1 MIALLTTRTVSA
13 KTFSSCLASLAQ
25 FWNPALLQLLI
36 KRWIAWSRYRTDTRV
51 SASIMTNAILDIAF
65 TCAGGYALD
74 TTVEFVCNYAS
85 SVGGAASFSGQLCTP
100 ITCAT
105 CTGTADDAT
114 KTCDRDAATDGT
126 ASCPAGCDSTAG
138 STTDPWCAFIQD
150 ESNRASGVDCFA
162 TPSHVWC
169 RCLESAATLLGVSDV
184 SLHAD
189 ADWLHDGQCHPMFD
203 TGICHRDGGDCS
215 GEHTSSCEAQLRDVI
230 RPACCNSAECNPVP
244 DSVTVSCARVMVPFW
259 ERCEYEVELPYLP
272 MWVWGGLA
280 AYSDT
285 KLDSRSAYCANQP
298 TVPYSIRQRCDAH
311 CDCGTLDPN
320 DPSSCS
326 DEQPSSNGDR
336 CVYPLAPSNFC
347 TDAIVSSDKICTC
360 NSGSA
365 IPFEWLCDGVSD
377 CGMGEDETASA
388 CALTNANDLA
398 VWGETFSATGARQ
411 SCISRWSTQVAPAC
425 SDLHNARASA
435 SSCSASCATEYLDW
449 YMDCKHTVFGVA
461 GSTVHATGANE
472 FFYCCL
478 DAKSTGSDRDCAA
491 APTLDSCDGDVP
503 ALNTSKLGDNVCDAA
518 LDCEAYLE
526 DAGDCAIVV
535 TVTLPFE
542 VTGAFSAGSF
552 VSALVAPYNFLQRS
566 DVSVQRFQQTI
577 AAELHLGCSYNGAVN
592 AALLSSPAGRAQLVN
607 GIASWL
613 RVQEALVSIVAIT
626 SSNVAGYDVVN
637 VTYTVTGALKDISE
651 KYSASTRTADFLNFL
666 DEANPQAIPIDMS
679 SCGTHFISAAPAPA
693 PDVVSAATSVRTS
706 IVVKVEVIETE
717 YTLARGPLAGT
728 DSERAQ
734 SMESTIVA
742 ALHDTAAILRN
753 LNINEAACSACIAGV
768 TRGEVEVATFTPQG
782 RVIAEFSESELA
794 LAVASIIVLV
804 LGGCVC
810 CITLCACTVYWYKRK
825 QKRQILLIDQAGNIL
840 KEWED
845 EADSAEREVLMSVL
859 HHYIE
864 EQDKLTKAA
873 QEREEEE
880 LIATLEAYEVI
891 EDAIVSVPED
901 GGDDLLAAAKAEAQ
915 AAKKERDAKRKKAQ
929 ERLAKRRAALL
940 DTRRKGLIENG
951 VDVPVVDA
959 IISAEKQ
966 SQEDADQERSD
977 LESTLDQRQID
988 QEARARNEFEVNMAA
1003 ASTDEERAA
1012 LQAAYQKD
1020 MEKAKAAMNGERSR
1034 QRAALNERLKKRK
1047 ADVQAK
1053 VDSMLEGKNV
1063 ASIADEDIEDEAAAE
1078 MVDDE
1083 TSGQLS
1089 AAFTKDAA
1097 QLKATRDA
1105 KKAAAQAKLEERR
1118 KAMAAKHKRE
1128 LMDAGAPAEVAEKQ
1142 MKELDDLAQLEAK
1155 QLEQQDHVIKKKE
1168 AAALAE
1174 LKAKAES
1181 EAAEA
1186 DNEEVRAEMV
1196 AANLSCHFSVAMP
1209 VLQYV
1214 LWQFVGLT
1222 HGCAAVRMQAAKYRR
1237 DQEEIKKKTTQAR
1250 QKQRSKLNERLSK
1263 RQQQLDKKHR
1273 AELEAVAPEAVQ
1285 LAEQHS
1291 EERAALAELQQ
1302 KLTAT
1307 QEELAAEKA
1316 KHQAALAALAA
1327 KHDEELRMQQVRL
1340 QVVIRICVVHALAL
1354 LTLLPFVSS
1363 RSTNLR
1369 L

>member
-1 MIALLTTRTVSA
+1 
-13 KTFSSCLASLAQ
+13 
-25 FWNPALLQLLI
+25 
-36 KRWIAWSRYRTDTRV
+36 
-51 SASIMTNAILDIAF
+51 MTNAILDTTF

-74 TTVEFVCNYAS
+74 TSVEFVCNYAS

-138 STTDPWCAFIQD
+138 STNDPWCAFIQD
-150 ESNRASGVDCFA
+150 ESNRASGVDCSA

-169 RCLESAATLLGVSDV
+169 QCLESAAALLGVSDV
-184 SLHAD
+184 SPHAN

-203 TGICHRDGGDCS
+203 TGSCHRDGGDCS
-215 GEHTSSCEAQLRDVI
+215 GEHTSACEAQLRDVI
-230 RPACCNSAECNPVP
+230 RPACCNSAECTPVP
-244 DSVTVSCARVMVPFW
+244 DTVTVSCARVMVPFW
-259 ERCEYEVELPYLP
+259 ERCAYEVELPYLP

-285 KLDSRSAYCANQP
+285 KLESRSAYCANQP
-298 TVPYSIRQRCDAH
+298 TVPYSIRQRCDAR
-311 CDCGTLDPN
+311 CDCGMLVPN
-320 DPSSCS
+320 DPNSCS
-326 DEQPSSNGDR
+326 DEQPDSNGDR

-347 TDAIVSSDKICTC
+347 TDAIASSDKTCTC
-360 NSGSA
+360 NSGLE
-365 IPFEWLCDGVSD
+365 IPFEWLCDGVND

-388 CALTNANDLA
+388 CALTNANGLA
-398 VWGETFSATGARQ
+398 VWGETFSATGASR
-411 SCISRWSTQVAPAC
+411 SCISRWNVDVAPAC
-425 SDLHNARASA
+425 LDLDNDGASA
-435 SSCSASCATEYLDW
+435 SSCSESCATKYLDW

-461 GSTVHATGANE
+461 GSTVYATGANE
-472 FFYCCL
+472 FFHCCL
-478 DAKSTGSDRDCAA
+478 YAKSTGLDRDCAA
-491 APTLDSCDGDVP
+491 APTLDSCERDVP
-503 ALNTSKLGDNVCDAA
+503 ALNSSKLGDNVCDAA

-542 VTGAFSAGSF
+542 VTGAFSASSF
-552 VSALVAPYNFLQRS
+552 VSALVTPHGFLQRS

-577 AAELHLGCSYNGAVN
+577 AAELHLGCNYNGAVN

-613 RVQEALVSIVAIT
+613 SVQEALVSIVAIT
-626 SSNVAGYDVVN
+626 SSSVAGNEVVN

-651 KYSASTRTADFLNFL
+651 KYSASTRTEDFLSFL

-693 PDVVSAATSVRTS
+693 PEVSSAATSVRTS
-706 IVVKVEVIETE
+706 IVVQVEVIETE
-717 YTLARGPLAGT
+717 YTLVQGALAGT

-734 SMESTIVA
+734 SMEATIVA
-742 ALHDTAAILRN
+742 ALHDTETILRY
-753 LNINEAACSACIAGV
+753 LNIDEAACSGCIAGV
-768 TRGEVEVATFTPQG
+768 TPGEAEVTTVTPQG

-825 QKRQILLIDQAGNIL
+825 QKRQVILLDQAGNIL

-891 EDAIVSVPED
+891 DDAIGSVPADE
-901 GGDDLLAAAKAEAQ
+901 GDDLLAAANAEAQ
-915 AAKKERDAKRKKAQ
+915 AAKRERDAKRKKAQ

-940 DTRRKGLIENG
+940 EERRSTLTEAG
-951 VDVPVVDA
+951 VDPADVDA
-959 IISAEKQ
+959 IVSEESKDQ
-966 SQEDADQERSD
+966 KKADQDRAD
-977 LESTLDQRQID
+977 LESALDQQQID
-988 QEARARNEFEVNMAA
+988 EEAKKRAEFEANMAA

-1020 MEKAKAAMNGERSR
+1020 MEKTRASMNAERSR
-1034 QRAALNERLKKRK
+1034 QRAALNERLKRRK

-1053 VDSMLEGKNV
+1053 VDSKLEGKNV
-1063 ASIADEDIEDEAAAE
+1063 PRVADEEIEDEAAAE
-1078 MVDDE
+1078 MVDDD
-1083 TSGQLS
+1083 TCGQLS
-1089 AAFTKDAA
+1089 AAFEKDAA

-1118 KAMAAKHKRE
+1118 KAMAAKHRRE

-1142 MKELDDLAQLEAK
+1142 MKELDDLAQLESK
-1155 QLEQQDHVIKKKE
+1155 QLGQQDHVIKKKE

-1174 LKAKAES
+1174 LKAKAEA

-1186 DNEEVRAEMV
+1186 ENEEVRAELV
-1196 AANLSCHFSVAMP
+1196 NFP
-1209 VLQYV
+1209 VISASQCL
-1214 LWQFVGLT
+1214 FCSTSRGN
-1222 HGCAAVRMQAAKYRR
+1222 
-1237 DQEEIKKKTTQAR
+1237 
-1250 QKQRSKLNERLSK
+1250 S
-1263 RQQQLDKKHR
+1263 
-1273 AELEAVAPEAVQ
+1273 
-1285 LAEQHS
+1285 LA
-1291 EERAALAELQQ
+1291 
-1302 KLTAT
+1302 
-1307 QEELAAEKA
+1307 
-1316 KHQAALAALAA
+1316 
-1327 KHDEELRMQQVRL
+1327 
-1340 QVVIRICVVHALAL
+1340 
-1354 LTLLPFVSS
+1354 
-1363 RSTNLR
+1363 
-1369 L
+1369 